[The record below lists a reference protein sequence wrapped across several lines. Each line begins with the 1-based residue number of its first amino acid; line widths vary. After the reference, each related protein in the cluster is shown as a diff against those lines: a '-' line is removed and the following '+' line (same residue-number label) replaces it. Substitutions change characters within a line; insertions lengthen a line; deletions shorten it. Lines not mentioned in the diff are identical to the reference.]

1 MAAKSP
7 TCTGRRKPREL
18 WEHRQMGWV
27 HSCYH
32 LNIWEKARLLRF
44 IFFSELSLESWAE
57 VKSRYPRQVTT
68 LVKRNIIC
76 QALGHSRVLRKVPLR
91 TGEWTLD
98 NQIYTTFGAMWHTSS
113 QGTES
118 NLTSAW
124 VKTGLNKDKWRTSRG
139 RWRIKRK
146 ILYLNRKS
154 KAVIVLDS
162 GVRGFK

>member
-7 TCTGRRKPREL
+7 ANTGRRRPREL

-32 LNIWEKARLLRF
+32 LNTWEKARLPE
-44 IFFSELSLESWAE
+44 IFFFCIEFGKLSRSQIKLSKAGNNF
-57 VKSRYPRQVTT
+57 RH
-68 LVKRNIIC
+68 RNIIC
-76 QALGHSRVLRKVPLR
+76 QAPEHSRVLRKVPLR

-98 NQIYTTFGAMWHTSS
+98 NQISTTFGAMWHTSS

-124 VKTGLNKDKWRTSRG
+124 AKMGLNKDKRRTPRG
-139 RWRIKRK
+139 RWRIKRR
-146 ILYLNRKS
+146 ILYLNRTS
-154 KAVIVLDS
+154 RAVIVLDS
-162 GVRGFK
+162 GVRGPK